1 MMFKRFNTSSSAK
14 KKSISSFL
22 LPLLFLLT
30 FFLIIFNKTDYFLID
45 KVKGYGVD
53 YLLPVTKIISSPIT
67 TINNLSMR
75 IQNIQYL
82 ENENLQ

>member
-53 YLLPVTKIISSPIT
+53 YLLPVTKVIPGILPRPC
-67 TINNLSMR
+67 INVKTPSAP
-75 IQNIQYL
+75 
-82 ENENLQ
+82 